1 MMLRLKLGD
10 YAFAGCP
17 VTFWDIFGDQGHPAQ
32 PSPERPSYP
41 GGYPPPPPTTYPPY
55 QQPRPPR
62 PVGRPRDTLFEAMAK
77 STVRSIGSSVGRQIV
92 RGVLGS
98 ILGGGRR

>member
-1 MMLRLKLGD
+1 MGVHPLQEFPAGSSRCPLEAVFFPKLT
-10 YAFAGCP
+10 P
-17 VTFWDIFGDQGHPAQ
+17 R
-32 PSPERPSYP
+32 ERIPL
-41 GGYPPPPPTTYPPY
+41 
-55 QQPRPPR
+55 PREPRVPR

-77 STVRSIGSSVGRQIV
+77 SAVRSIGSQVGRQVV